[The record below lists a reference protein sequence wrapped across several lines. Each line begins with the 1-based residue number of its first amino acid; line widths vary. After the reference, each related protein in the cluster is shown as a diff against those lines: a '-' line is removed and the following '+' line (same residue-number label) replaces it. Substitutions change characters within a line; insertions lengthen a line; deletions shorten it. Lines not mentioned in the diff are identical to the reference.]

1 MTVTIEIPNEIEDR
15 LKAEAQASGV
25 PLAEFVR
32 DFILDHYQ
40 EDEDRRIA
48 EARLDDPRTPL
59 SGAQLRKTLGLDN

>member
-1 MTVTIEIPNEIEDR
+1 MTLTIDIPHEIEDR

-40 EDEDRRIA
+40 DEEDRRIA
-48 EARLDDPRTPL
+48 AARLDDPRPPL